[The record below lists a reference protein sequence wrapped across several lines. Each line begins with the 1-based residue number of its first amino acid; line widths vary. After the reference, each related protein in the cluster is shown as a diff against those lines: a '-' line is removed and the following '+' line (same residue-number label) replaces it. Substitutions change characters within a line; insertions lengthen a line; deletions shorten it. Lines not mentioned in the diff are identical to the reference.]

1 MPRMFEDYQRERRA
15 RIACWL
21 SQRIEADIAA
31 AVCER
36 WVDDVVDSGRELHSR
51 DDIPALPTE
60 LSLLR
65 RLSDLGLHAY
75 ADALVWQIDGG
86 EGIEPAE
93 APLIGYAL
101 AVASGRAY
109 AAHGPAKL
117 QWIGCLVSTIDGQA
131 WEPFADSAA
140 LALSENA
147 DQYRAFVEFLTEI
160 IEEANDAPDS
170 LTEILPHRTSM
181 ASIVEQYARTG
192 SFQEVWQAD
201 FWPVL
206 FRWSDAFEILR
217 RTNPD
222 RFLDLIDELPHPAL
236 VKQCLNSRALT
247 ENPGDVTRLLRLAHA
262 SFDADGR
269 WQSNGMAAILLLQLA
284 GDQLLSAAN
293 TPGSDADATDLA
305 AGPAG
310 SQAAEEAEDLA
321 KGIAQ
326 FRATA
331 DDLLDTLFAR
341 PDGVELGWHWLENL
355 LRQLPRHRSPA
366 AGHSLRK
373 LTINH
378 IGILVHALSSRLTPR
393 RVQEAW
399 ITDAEPLVRQ
409 YRAVAVLCVAAFSI
423 SAGDL
428 DIRAIAQALLKRNCF
443 ELTRASELIHLPG
456 APLRIIP
463 GDVLARVPDVASWFT
478 QTWSGLR
485 LERERAWRRASARD
499 GVDPNPAEIMAIW
512 GLGVLESLSTNE
524 TQRSD
529 PHAMWHALEAAFR
542 EARLVEPRMARDFW
556 SLAVARLFGWWPRL
570 FLSGPKLA
578 MIGPEAASG
587 ESAALGAALGP
598 YVGITDDFMGII
610 VSLRQAG
617 IGVTMLDHALS
628 IAGQDLLW
636 SIQRFF
642 QMARGLKDVRLWNQA
657 WVSNL
662 RSIETAIVTQRLG
675 SEGKPARS

>member
-1 MPRMFEDYQRERRA
+1 MPRTFEDYLCERRA

-21 SQRIEADIAA
+21 SQRTEADIVA

-36 WVDDVVDSGRELHSR
+36 WVHDVVDSGREPHSR
-51 DDIPALPTE
+51 DDIPGLPPE
-60 LSLLR
+60 LSLIT
-65 RLSDLGLHAY
+65 RLSDPGLRAY
-75 ADALVWQIDGG
+75 ADALAWQIDGG

-140 LALSENA
+140 VALSENA
-147 DQYRAFVEFLTEI
+147 HQYSVFVEFLTGI
-160 IEEANDAPDS
+160 IQEANNAPDS
-170 LTEILPHRTSM
+170 LTEIPPHRTSM

-192 SFQEVWQAD
+192 RFQEVWQAD
-201 FWPVL
+201 LWPVL

-217 RTNPD
+217 RTKPE
-222 RFLDLIDELPHPAL
+222 RFLELIDGLPHPAL

-247 ENPGDVTRLLRLAHA
+247 ENPGDVMRLLRLAHA

-269 WQSNGMAAILLLQLA
+269 WQCNGMAAILLLQLA
-284 GDQLLSAAN
+284 SDQLLSAAN
-293 TPGSDADATDLA
+293 TLGSDTGFAELA

-326 FRATA
+326 YRGAA
-331 DDLLDTLFAR
+331 DGLLDTLFAR
-341 PDGVELGWHWLENL
+341 SDGVELGWHWLENL
-355 LRQLPRHRSPA
+355 LRQLPQRRSPA
-366 AGHSLRK
+366 AGNSARK

-378 IGILVHALSSRLTPR
+378 IGILVHALSSRLAPR
-393 RVQEAW
+393 RAQEAW

-409 YRAVAVLCVAAFSI
+409 YRAVAVLSVAAFST
-423 SAGDL
+423 SAGDI
-428 DIRAIAQALLKRNCF
+428 DIRIVAQALLKRNCF

-463 GDVLARVPDVASWFT
+463 GDVLARVPDIAYWFT

-485 LERERAWRRASARD
+485 LEREQAWRRVPARG
-499 GVDPNPAEIMAIW
+499 GVDTNPAEIMAIW

-529 PHAMWHALEAAFR
+529 PRAMWHALEAAFR
-542 EARLVEPRMARDFW
+542 EARLVEPRMVRDFW
-556 SLAVARLFGWWPRL
+556 SLAVARLFGWWPHL
-570 FLSGPKLA
+570 FLSGPELA
-578 MIGPEAASG
+578 MIGAEAASR

-617 IGVTMLDHALS
+617 IGVTTLDHALS
-628 IAGQDLLW
+628 MAGQDLLR

-642 QMARGLKDVRLWNQA
+642 QMARGLNDVRLWNQA
-657 WVSNL
+657 WVGNL
-662 RSIETAIVTQRLG
+662 RSIEAAIATQRLG